1 MIYIYSLMMIWWID
15 GIHGVLMFR
24 MRLGDLKR
32 LAFPDCILNE
42 PPVNKHGN
50 GNPFF
55 PEVNYSYT
63 HIYIYII
70 YTYIRTYVHTYKHT
84 YKHTYIHRKDKSCGF
99 QLPCLWC
106 VSEAMLFV
114 DASPCMLRFV
124 RGFDLTTK
132 MELTWVEYRKMHD
145 HAGAFNFHCE
155 TMKGWKKMSH

>member
-1 MIYIYSLMMIWWID
+1 MVMKIDDHRWENPTNHGALNYIYIHIIWYIYYIYIHNMIYIYSLMMIWWID

-63 HIYIYII
+63 HIYII
-70 YTYIRTYVHTYKHT
+70 YTYIRTYVHTNIHT
-84 YKHTYIHRKDKSCGF
+84 NIHTYIEKIKVVDSNCHVCDVYQRLCYLLTPAHVCFG
-99 QLPCLWC
+99 LYG
-106 VSEAMLFV
+106 VS
-114 DASPCMLRFV
+114 
-124 RGFDLTTK
+124 T
-132 MELTWVEYRKMHD
+132 
-145 HAGAFNFHCE
+145 
-155 TMKGWKKMSH
+155 